1 MTCVDPIQSPASFI
15 QVLSRW
21 IGSETGAFIGAD
33 PSGDPARLFRETLEI
48 IEPGLGGGQVGRDRR
63 QPGQLLTRRQE
74 QEQSC
79 QPADGACDCGPAGQV
94 QAPGALSSAMQV
106 VRSIRGSSRSPSI
119 LWTLPLGQW
128 ISKN

>member
-1 MTCVDPIQSPASFI
+1 MTFVNPIQSPASFI

-21 IGSETGAFIGAD
+21 IGSETGALVGAEL
-33 PSGDPARLFRETLEI
+33 SGDPARLFRETLEI

-63 QPGQLLTRRQE
+63 QSGQLLTPRQE
-74 QEQSC
+74 QEQTC
-79 QPADGACDCGPAGQV
+79 QPTDGACDCGPAGQV

-106 VRSIRGSSRSPSI
+106 VWSIKASSRSPSI

-128 ISKN
+128 ISTN